1 MSPSKDYFVKH
12 WTLNQG
18 LDIFQI
24 INFHDDVKLFAWIQ
38 EHKGEK
44 FSVYK
49 ATILLDF
56 S

>member
-1 MSPSKDYFVKH
+1 MKANEDYFVKY
-12 WTLNQG
+12 WPTDGKVEVFSFLG
-18 LDIFQI
+18 DES
-24 INFHDDVKLFAWIQ
+24 LFAWIQ

-44 FSVYK
+44 FSVHK